1 MERDFTILEIK
12 SVLFVGPEKYKE
24 KKTKF
29 RTELHT
35 HELIYHFNGDATVYF
50 GSQVLHT
57 SQDTIRF
64 LPQGKTSRYE
74 VERKE
79 NGSCIDVFFCTDRP
93 ISAEAFVASG
103 SGKLGLLFKK
113 MFALWVS
120 KESGYRHGCMALL
133 YEIFSLMEKQ
143 SAKDKSGRLLLEPTV
158 SYLGEHF
165 LEPIPDMNTLAALS
179 GISYSYMKKLFVRVY
194 GVSPKQYAIQLKMNY
209 ACDLLSTG
217 GYTVSETAELCGF
230 RDVYFFSR
238 QFKNVMGCPPSRFG
252 K

>member
-1 MERDFTILEIK
+1 M
-12 SVLFVGPEKYKE
+12 
-24 KKTKF
+24 
-29 RTELHT
+29 
-35 HELIYHFNGDATVYF
+35 
-50 GSQVLHT
+50 
-57 SQDTIRF
+57 
-64 LPQGKTSRYE
+64 
-74 VERKE
+74 
-79 NGSCIDVFFCTDRP
+79 
-93 ISAEAFVASG
+93 
-103 SGKLGLLFKK
+103 
-113 MFALWVS
+113 
-120 KESGYRHGCMALL
+120 
-133 YEIFSLMEKQ
+133 
-143 SAKDKSGRLLLEPTV
+143 